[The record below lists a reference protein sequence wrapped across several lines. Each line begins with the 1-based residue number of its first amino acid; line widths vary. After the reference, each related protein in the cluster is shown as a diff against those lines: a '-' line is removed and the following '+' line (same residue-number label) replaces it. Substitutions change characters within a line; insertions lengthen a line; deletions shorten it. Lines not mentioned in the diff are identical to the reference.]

1 MFSFQKGMN
10 CMQLILPVALGVGG
24 ATVLGALLGFAFK
37 NISDK
42 TGDTILAFAAGVML
56 AAAIIGLILPSLSYG
71 SAFMSVTGIFCG
83 AVFLLLLDRL
93 VPHLYRIAGVDVG
106 RSVGADNRID
116 KILLF
121 VLAIA
126 VHNLP
131 EGLAAGVAFGGESI
145 SDAITVALA
154 IALQNLPEGMVII
167 APMLQAGIS
176 VPRTFMIALSTGIV
190 EIFGTLLGFFAVS
203 LSQAILPFF
212 LAFAGGTM
220 IYVIS
225 DEMIPETHAGECC
238 KKSSFSLLCG
248 FCLML
253 IIDFY
258 LP

>member
-1 MFSFQKGMN
+1 
-10 CMQLILPVALGVGG
+10 MQLIIPVALGVGG
-24 ATVLGALLGFAFK
+24 ATVVGALLGFAFK
-37 NISDK
+37 NITDK

-71 SAFMSVTGIFCG
+71 SVFMSVTGIFGG

-93 VPHLYRIAGVDVG
+93 VPRLYRIAGINNEKHIPND
-106 RSVGADNRID
+106 ARID

-131 EGLAAGVAFGGESI
+131 EGLAAGVAFGGENI
-145 SDAITVALA
+145 GDAIAVAVG

-167 APMLQAGIS
+167 APMLQAGI
-176 VPRTFMIALSTGIV
+176 PAARTFFIALSTGIV
-190 EIFGTLLGFFAVS
+190 EIIGTLLGFFAVS
-203 LSQAILPFF
+203 LSRAVLPFF

-220 IYVIS
+220 VYVIS
-225 DEMIPETHAGECC
+225 DEMIPETHMGACR